1 MGRHGQRLATK
12 PAVAAV
18 YPFLAAA
25 FLTAALA
32 ACSASSS
39 APRPAS
45 SGTGYPAAAASPTV
59 HPAVEPTGP
68 ASAITIAGT
77 HPVPP
82 NGSQDTHAQTPAASC
97 DDTTL
102 ATDKALGGKIAAG
115 FVSASLPVSAD
126 LLTHFLQGTGTGV
139 DYRAGS
145 VISKQ
150 ALASAAFRAVD
161 SEVQTAIL
169 SQLKAGRTR
178 VRLSAAQLPLVSF
191 ASSGGDLYWGF
202 RGTQGLSVTGT
213 VHRADGRY
221 SGTLSYVIRD
231 SYGFPAGDTLA
242 GFGAPMRY
250 LQTVCGA
257 PQHTGGAHWF
267 PDTITV
273 TVPFSHPV

>member
-1 MGRHGQRLATK
+1 MGRHGQRRARK

-18 YPFLAAA
+18 SPFLAVAFLAAA
-25 FLTAALA
+25 LA
-32 ACSASSS
+32 GCSASSP
-39 APRPAS
+39 ARPAS
-45 SGTGYPAAAASPTV
+45 SGTEHPAVHATRSAHPTV
-59 HPAVEPTGP
+59 HPTGP
-68 ASAITIAGT
+68 APASTIAGT

-82 NGSQDTHAQTPAASC
+82 NGSQDTHTQTPATSC
-97 DDTTL
+97 DRTTL

-145 VISKQ
+145 GISKQ

-161 SEVQTAIL
+161 SQVQTAIL
-169 SQLKAGRTR
+169 SQLKAGRTQ
-178 VRLSAAQLPLVSF
+178 VQLSAAQLPLVSF
-191 ASSGGDLYWGF
+191 ESSGGDLYWGF
-202 RGTQGLSVTGT
+202 RGTQGLSVAGT

-257 PQHTGGAHWF
+257 PQQAGGAHWF

-273 TVPFSHPV
+273 TVPFSHPA